1 MNDYHAY
8 CPTCRASW
16 AKVTY
21 EYPEIDPWQRGVV
34 IAPALNECKVE
45 CAQGHEFL
53 ATDGVRDTGGSR
65 WRLVGVGEGRASAR

>member
-16 AKVTY
+16 AKTY

-45 CAQGHEFL
+45 CAFRV
-53 ATDGVRDTGGSR
+53 TS
-65 WRLVGVGEGRASAR
+65 S